1 MLEFLLKAS
10 YQQLLCMLVCAWLIS
25 LTVLYSSRV
34 IVPSLSVSCML
45 NRTIKHTNKGKMV
58 YQIFIK
64 SQDFTEK
71 VEEEAIRR
79 MLKKI
84 LE

>member
-34 IVPSLSVSCML
+34 IMPSLSVSCML
-45 NRTIKHTNKGKMV
+45 NRTIKTHKAKMV

>member
-1 MLEFLLKAS
+1 
-10 YQQLLCMLVCAWLIS
+10 
-25 LTVLYSSRV
+25 
-34 IVPSLSVSCML
+34 ML

>member
-1 MLEFLLKAS
+1 MYAS
-10 YQQLLCMLVCAWLIS
+10 VCMVHFSYRPVLIQSNNAIIVCVVHVEQDYK
-25 LTVLYSSRV
+25 TH
-34 IVPSLSVSCML
+34 
-45 NRTIKHTNKGKMV
+45 KEKMV